1 MLKFF
6 KKKSKQPISPQK
18 ETSLLDNAPN
28 QKSLYELKHLVCVT
42 QENYQ
47 QLYIDLLQRVTDD
60 RDIDNFNE
68 KLALAIAV
76 LKHRRAY
83 MLPLGSNA
91 ETCYQQQDVWTYA
104 LFTAVLFKDYGQVTE
119 RFNSASQLLPKKGMQ
134 WINRYPDLLKSW
146 RDYLEDAPPTTNII
160 AAVVQK
166 TEDDLLNK
174 PQIPVQD
181 GIAALLYPTTHTE
194 EILTQ
199 PTSPSNVV
207 EADKT
212 TCQTEIGVAKNNE
225 DSPIKE
231 ESDIDQPEEQ
241 LLAYEFINWI
251 KQAVTQKQLVLNF
264 IEELEYGPLH
274 HVTEGILLVMP
285 DLWDEFIIHHPEII
299 EEWPELTESGQI
311 FINNQKGNFI
321 HAYCIGDWHLRH
333 VIKGLLV
340 KPTQLF
346 APDKLPPINT
356 ALTPDPSER

>member
-1 MLKFF
+1 LNN
-6 KKKSKQPISPQK
+6 PQ
-18 ETSLLDNAPN
+18 N
-28 QKSLYELKHLVCVT
+28 QKLLYELKHLICVT

-47 QLYIDLLQRVTDD
+47 RLYIDLLQYIEGRLEADD
-60 RDIDNFNE
+60 FSQ

-104 LFTAVLFKDYGQVTE
+104 LFTAVLLKDHGQVTE
-119 RFNSASQLLPKKGMQ
+119 RFNSALQLLPDKGMQ
-134 WINRYPDLLKSW
+134 WINRHPDLLKSW
-146 RDYLEDAPPTTNII
+146 RDYLEDAPPATNII
-160 AAVVQK
+160 AAIVQK
-166 TEDDLLNK
+166 AENVLLDK
-174 PQIPVQD
+174 PLAPVKD
-181 GIAALLYPTTHTE
+181 GIAALLYPTTRTE

-199 PTSPSNVV
+199 STSPSNVV
-207 EADKT
+207 EAEKAT
-212 TCQTEIGVAKNNE
+212 AKIEIGVAENNE
-225 DSPIKE
+225 DSPIEE

-241 LLAYEFINWI
+241 PLAYEFINWI

-356 ALTPDPSER
+356 ALTPDPSEK